1 MFYALA
7 GMMEYVGIRLCE
19 SFPIMFVC
27 TRKSEM
33 GREGKNE
40 CDPKKILC
48 AFFVRHAIAE
58 RYLSSFKVYGIKRM
72 R

>member
-1 MFYALA
+1 ML
-7 GMMEYVGIRLCE
+7 ELDYVKVFPSCLCVQEKARWDEGVRE
-19 SFPIMFVC
+19 S
-27 TRKSEM
+27 
-33 GREGKNE
+33 E